1 MNCQVVHACF
11 EDPLRLDFDLRAAS
25 AEVAEHLVS
34 CGDCRRFVESQRR
47 LGAGL
52 RLAQA
57 STPSLPAWLDAAVL
71 NNYRRREWAPPSSLV
86 KSGFPSG
93 RRFALWSWGAVGAAL
108 ALVAV
113 ILLVPRKSAVP
124 MVEKTQPGQPLA
136 SSQKAAGGAEHVTSR
151 AIDAGPAAA
160 PLRPAPAEIAHQHT
174 IAPGAGTPEA
184 LPASFRGLM
193 YCDALSCGG
202 TMEVIRVQ
210 LPASAV
216 ALAPSSASSGDAV
229 FADVLVGPDGI
240 ARGIR
245 IVE

>member
-11 EDPLRLDFDLRAAS
+11 EDPLRPDFDLRAAS

-34 CGDCRRFVESQRR
+34 CGDCRHFVESQRR

-52 RLAQA
+52 RLTQA
-57 STPSLPAWLDAAVL
+57 SAPSLPASLDAAVL
-71 NNYRRREWAPPSSLV
+71 NNYRKREWKPSLPLFR
-86 KSGFPSG
+86 SGFP
-93 RRFALWSWGAVGAAL
+93 RRRRVALWGWSAVGAAL
-108 ALVAV
+108 VVAAV
-113 ILLVPRKSAVP
+113 ILLAPRKAAAP
-124 MVEKTQPGQPLA
+124 MVEKPQPAQPVA
-136 SSQKAAGGAEHVTSR
+136 SSQDATGGAEHITSQ
-151 AIDAGPAAA
+151 AVDAGPTAG
-160 PLRPAPAEIAHQHT
+160 PSRPAPAEIADQHT
-174 IAPGAGTPEA
+174 PAPGVVTPDA

-216 ALAPSSASSGDAV
+216 ALAPRSVSSGDAV